1 MQMILRYL
9 QSDFLEEFMANIY
22 STSGGALNYLRM
34 ISENLENNHFTISN
48 SKNVMFALNYLNRF
62 FGTTTEE
69 TVILTGLLST
79 KFNSD
84 YDFVTIA
91 DIAKNFNT
99 TPFRI
104 LEFSEEIESLIDK
117 NLIRFHQTEPTNIKV
132 YVINDNVLQAIN
144 KNDSSRITT
153 KSEIQNPTSMRF
165 IEPNKIKETKLFYSS
180 EIENEITR
188 LEESLS
194 EKNFMEIQNRLEEK
208 GMAKGI
214 TIMLH
219 GYSGTGK
226 TETVYQIARKTNRP
240 ILYADF
246 GSIISKWS
254 GETEQNISALFKE
267 YTAIYTA
274 FTEEDKNVPILLI
287 NEADTLFGK
296 RSTSPETG
304 FLIAHNTLQN
314 LLLDLMDG
322 FDGIM
327 IITTNIAENFD
338 QAFER
343 RFLFKIKFE
352 KPNEEMRK
360 LMWKSKISGISEES
374 AGKFAKKYDFSGGQ
388 IQNIVKKITLNEIL
402 SGHKNNDDEID
413 DLCKTEKLNKQEN
426 HHIGFGG

>member
-1 MQMILRYL
+1 MP
-9 QSDFLEEFMANIY
+9 
-22 STSGGALNYLRM
+22 
-34 ISENLENNHFTISN
+34 
-48 SKNVMFALNYLNRF
+48 
-62 FGTTTEE
+62 
-69 TVILTGLLST
+69 
-79 KFNSD
+79 
-84 YDFVTIA
+84 
-91 DIAKNFNT
+91 
-99 TPFRI
+99 PFRI

-144 KNDSSRITT
+144 KNNSSRITT
-153 KSEIQNPTSMRF
+153 KSEIQKPTSMRF

-254 GETEQNISALFKE
+254 GETEQNISELFKE
-267 YTAIYTA
+267 YKAIYTA

-314 LLLDLMDG
+314 LLLDLMDS